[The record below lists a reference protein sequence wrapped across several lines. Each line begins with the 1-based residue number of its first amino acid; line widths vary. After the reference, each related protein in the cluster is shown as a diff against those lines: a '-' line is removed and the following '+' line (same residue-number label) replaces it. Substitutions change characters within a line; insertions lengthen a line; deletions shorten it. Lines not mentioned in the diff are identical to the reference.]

1 VVRSTNVIFIEAD
14 GTVRGIHST
23 LTEDVISGTRRRAS
37 HVEPVNRALRW
48 LFHQIR
54 SRTSD
59 ESLAANFTR
68 KWPCH
73 WQARIFDGPTLGPFC
88 RRQEAIAAEIS
99 FINLQLEE
107 NKL

>member
-23 LTEDVISGTRRRAS
+23 LTEDLISGTRRRAS

-59 ESLAANFTR
+59 DSFVASFTR
-68 KWPCH
+68 KWPCR
-73 WQARIFDGPTLGPFC
+73 WQARIFNGPTLGPFR

-99 FINLQLEE
+99 YINSQLEE
-107 NKL
+107 NRL